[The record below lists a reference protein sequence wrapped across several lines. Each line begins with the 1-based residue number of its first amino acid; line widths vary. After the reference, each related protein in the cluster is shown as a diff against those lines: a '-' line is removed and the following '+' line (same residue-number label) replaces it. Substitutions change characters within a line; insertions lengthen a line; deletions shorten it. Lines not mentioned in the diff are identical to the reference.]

1 MIHDIPI
8 LYAGAASS
16 TSSMCY
22 NRNSHDRGTK
32 ASPSAKPH
40 DYERPPLHVMR
51 VLPNQFG
58 RSP

>member
-1 MIHDIPI
+1 MTFLFCMQAPRGRHQVCVTTTI
-8 LYAGAASS
+8 LMTGAPKLVPALSR
-16 TSSMCY
+16 TV
-22 NRNSHDRGTK
+22 
-32 ASPSAKPH
+32 H